1 MPVTA
6 ASWPLLCFPVLVSSP
21 SLSDDNVRQHSAGG
35 AALQVAA
42 GNLAVSQAAAAPP
55 GNRWPRNTRARSYIL
70 TTRCVSRNGVA
81 TQGACPTCW
90 VDNTGS
96 SSGREDS
103 SLGGFLLAVSLRH
116 RMSRMVLTGQADK
129 TQRPVWKKTSR
140 YKLLSCRVLPTG
152 HAEKQWVSS
161 FCPSDCPLF
170 GVIMPIR
177 TPDEQKSL
185 NKVICRVKLMKR
197 ATASSGWSQSVRW
210 SFHLQLW
217 WTVNK
222 YKCKVLAQP
231 LFFMLLSTVTLH
243 FRGKYCTS
251 CFTKLPA
258 LLYTFWIQT
267 YEKLWRKMFCNT
279 RNYQKSI

>member
-35 AALQVAA
+35 AGLQVAA

-129 TQRPVWKKTSR
+129 TQRPVWKKN
-140 YKLLSCRVLPTG
+140 
-152 HAEKQWVSS
+152 
-161 FCPSDCPLF
+161 
-170 GVIMPIR
+170 I
-177 TPDEQKSL
+177 
-185 NKVICRVKLMKR
+185 
-197 ATASSGWSQSVRW
+197 
-210 SFHLQLW
+210 
-217 WTVNK
+217 
-222 YKCKVLAQP
+222 
-231 LFFMLLSTVTLH
+231 TL
-243 FRGKYCTS
+243 
-251 CFTKLPA
+251 
-258 LLYTFWIQT
+258 
-267 YEKLWRKMFCNT
+267 
-279 RNYQKSI
+279 

>member
-1 MPVTA
+1 MWRPRELVRHAESTTRGAQVAERTAAWGGFCSPCPYVTA
-6 ASWPLLCFPVLVSSP
+6 W
-21 SLSDDNVRQHSAGG
+21 
-35 AALQVAA
+35 AAWCWQVK
-42 GNLAVSQAAAAPP
+42 QIK
-55 GNRWPRNTRARSYIL
+55 RR
-70 TTRCVSRNGVA
+70 
-81 TQGACPTCW
+81 
-90 VDNTGS
+90 
-96 SSGREDS
+96 
-103 SLGGFLLAVSLRH
+103 
-116 RMSRMVLTGQADK
+116 GQCE
-129 TQRPVWKKTSR
+129 KKTSR

-231 LFFMLLSTVTLH
+231 CYF
-243 FRGKYCTS
+243 
-251 CFTKLPA
+251 LP
-258 LLYTFWIQT
+258 LLYTSEGNIVLLALLNCQLYSIHFEYKHMKNYEERCSAIQET
-267 YEKLWRKMFCNT
+267 IKKVYKTEKWLKDLTN
-279 RNYQKSI
+279 

>member
-1 MPVTA
+1 MITCDNTA
-6 ASWPLLCFPVLVSSP
+6 QGGPHCRWPPGTSP
-21 SLSDDNVRQHSAGG
+21 SLKRPPP
-35 AALQVAA
+35 
-42 GNLAVSQAAAAPP
+42 PP

-103 SLGGFLLAVSLRH
+103 SLGEFLLAVSLRH

-177 TPDEQKSL
+177 TPDEQNSL

-197 ATASSGWSQSVRW
+197 ATASSGWSQSIRW

-222 YKCKVLAQP
+222 YKCKVRAQP